1 MSSST
6 FEGSSNCSAPAS
18 TVWTVW
24 SNPTEWPG
32 GVIQATSIDGE
43 FVVGAKIKGK
53 VKGGPATT
61 STITEI
67 DAPRSWVGVSNF
79 PGLAMTYEHTIED
92 VDNGTVLT
100 ERVIMDGPLAG
111 IAGLLMGKN
120 LKKTFAG
127 TTGRIAE
134 LAEARIGR

>member
-1 MSSST
+1 MSRRT
-6 FEGSSNCSAPAS
+6 FEGSSNCAAPAS

-32 GVIQATSIDGE
+32 GIIQSTSIDGE
-43 FVVGAKIKGK
+43 FVVGAKIRGK

-61 STITEI
+61 STITDINE
-67 DAPRSWVGVSNF
+67 PRSWVGVSRF
-79 PGLAMTYEHTIED
+79 PGLTMTYEHTIED
-92 VDNGTVLT
+92 VEDGTVLT

-111 IAGLLMGKN
+111 IAGQLMGKN

-134 LAEARIGR
+134 LAEARIAR